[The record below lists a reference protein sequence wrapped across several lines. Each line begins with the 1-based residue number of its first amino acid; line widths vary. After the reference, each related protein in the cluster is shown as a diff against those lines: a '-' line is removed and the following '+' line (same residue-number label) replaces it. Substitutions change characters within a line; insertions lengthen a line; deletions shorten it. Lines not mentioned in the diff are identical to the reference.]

1 MAIAYTWE
9 ITSLKTK
16 TEGSNADAVV
26 QTYWKKIGT
35 DSVSSETGEFSGA
48 TPLSSADVESFTAF
62 EDLTEANVLAWI
74 QAVVVDGYEEHV
86 NAQILKQIN
95 EKITPVSES
104 AMPWATEEETEEAPV
119 QEHIDG
125 TSHIRRNQS

>member
-1 MAIAYTWE
+1 MAITYTWE

-48 TPLSSADVESFTAF
+48 TPLSSANVESFTAF
-62 EDLTEANVLAWI
+62 ADLTEANVLAWI
-74 QAVVVDGYEEHV
+74 QAVVVDDYEVHV
-86 NAQILKQIN
+86 NGQIQKQID
-95 EKITPVSES
+95 EKITPVTESE
-104 AMPWATEEETEEAPV
+104 MPWV
-119 QEHIDG
+119 
-125 TSHIRRNQS
+125 

>member
-26 QTYWKKIGT
+26 QTYWKKSGT

-62 EDLTEANVLAWI
+62 ADLTEANVLAWI
-74 QAVVVDGYEEHV
+74 QAVVVEGYEEHV

-95 EKITPVSES
+95 EKITPF
-104 AMPWATEEETEEAPV
+104 AIPDLPWAPV
-119 QEHIDG
+119 PE
-125 TSHIRRNQS
+125 

>member
-48 TPLSSADVESFTAF
+48 TPLSSANVESFTSFA
-62 EDLTEANVLAWI
+62 DLTEANVLAWI

-86 NAQILKQIN
+86 NAQIQKQIDG
-95 EKITPVSES
+95 KVTPVTES
-104 AMPWATEEETEEAPV
+104 DLPWA
-119 QEHIDG
+119 
-125 TSHIRRNQS
+125 

>member
-48 TPLSSADVESFTAF
+48 TPLSSASVASFTTFA
-62 EDLTEANVLAWI
+62 DLTEANVLAWI

-86 NAQILKQIN
+86 NAQIQKQID
-95 EKITPVSES
+95 EKITPVTEPDL
-104 AMPWATEEETEEAPV
+104 PW
-119 QEHIDG
+119 
-125 TSHIRRNQS
+125 S

>member
-35 DSVSSETGEFSGA
+35 DSVSSETGEFHGA

-62 EDLTEANVLAWI
+62 ADLTEANVLAWI
-74 QAVVVDGYEEHV
+74 QAVVVEGYEEHV

-95 EKITPVSES
+95 EKITPF
-104 AMPWATEEETEEAPV
+104 AIPDLPWAPV
-119 QEHIDG
+119 PE
-125 TSHIRRNQS
+125 

>member
-35 DSVSSETGEFSGA
+35 DSVSSETGEFHGA
-48 TPLSSADVESFTAF
+48 TPLSSASVESFTAF
-62 EDLTEANVLAWI
+62 ADLTEANVLAWI
-74 QAVVVDGYEEHV
+74 QAVVVEGYEEHV
-86 NAQILKQIN
+86 NAQIQKQID
-95 EKITPVSES
+95 EKITPVTEPDL
-104 AMPWATEEETEEAPV
+104 PWA
-119 QEHIDG
+119 
-125 TSHIRRNQS
+125 

>member
-1 MAIAYTWE
+1 MAITYTWE

-48 TPLSSADVESFTAF
+48 TPLSSANVESFTAF
-62 EDLTEANVLAWI
+62 ADLTEANVLAWI
-74 QAVVVDGYEEHV
+74 QAVVVDDYEVHV
-86 NAQILKQIN
+86 NGVIQKQIDALV
-95 EKITPVSES
+95 TPVTEPDL
-104 AMPWATEEETEEAPV
+104 PWA
-119 QEHIDG
+119 
-125 TSHIRRNQS
+125 

>member
-35 DSVSSETGEFSGA
+35 DSVSSETGEFTGA

-62 EDLTEANVLAWI
+62 ADLTEANVLAWI
-74 QAVVVDGYEEHV
+74 QAVVVEGYEEHV

-95 EKITPVSES
+95 EKITPF
-104 AMPWATEEETEEAPV
+104 AIPDLPWAPV
-119 QEHIDG
+119 PE
-125 TSHIRRNQS
+125 